1 MVSRLPFRYIHSLH
15 LLQMTVDPSLMT
27 ADPSLMTADSPATT
41 ASAFMSLEAGKF
53 MCRLCGVITS
63 RSNKSRHLRVV
74 HLKER
79 KHACRHCGRLFGM
92 SHHVK
97 NHEHSCSKAAGKGR
111 LSPHT

>member
-1 MVSRLPFRYIHSLH
+1 
-15 LLQMTVDPSLMT
+15 MTADPSLMT
-27 ADPSLMTADSPATT
+27 ADPSLMTADSAATT

-97 NHEHSCSKAAGKGR
+97 NHEQSCSKAADKGPV
-111 LSPHT
+111 PHT